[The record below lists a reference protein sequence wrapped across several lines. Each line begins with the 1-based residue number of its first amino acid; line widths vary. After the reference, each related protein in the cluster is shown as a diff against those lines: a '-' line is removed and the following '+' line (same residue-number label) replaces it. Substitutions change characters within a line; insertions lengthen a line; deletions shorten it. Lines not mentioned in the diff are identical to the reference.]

1 MNHHDREFFIYKIR
15 SGKVFLKNR
24 ILIKPPS
31 VDLSVESCLV
41 YEKAYEEAFDDEVMT
56 ESEML
61 DWMIEHDLW
70 GEENETKIEGLKKD
84 LERLKEEIYNNR
96 NNPEMVSQIRQYL
109 RAGEKQL
116 KQQLDIKGSY
126 YQNTCEGVAQVEK
139 ISFLIENSTYKNN
152 KLYQFDDGD
161 TTVQDA
167 MTAWYADVIHDST
180 CRELARNDPWK
191 TIWAI
196 NERSGQKLFSNKED
210 EELTYNQKSLLMWS
224 QMYDNIQ
231 ESMECPS
238 NDVINDDD
246 MLDGWFII
254 QSKKRDREKVEK
266 EFEGSASDRIKNSD
280 EVFVMSHSN
289 KQTQSIEAIN
299 NPLVQQI
306 KKQREAVIKK
316 KGVAEQHDFA
326 DERLKAR
333 NKQTQAFKDKF

>member
-126 YQNTCEGVAQVEK
+126 YQNT
-139 ISFLIENSTYKNN
+139 
-152 KLYQFDDGD
+152 
-161 TTVQDA
+161 
-167 MTAWYADVIHDST
+167 
-180 CRELARNDPWK
+180 
-191 TIWAI
+191 
-196 NERSGQKLFSNKED
+196 
-210 EELTYNQKSLLMWS
+210 
-224 QMYDNIQ
+224 
-231 ESMECPS
+231 
-238 NDVINDDD
+238 
-246 MLDGWFII
+246 
-254 QSKKRDREKVEK
+254 
-266 EFEGSASDRIKNSD
+266 
-280 EVFVMSHSN
+280 
-289 KQTQSIEAIN
+289 
-299 NPLVQQI
+299 
-306 KKQREAVIKK
+306 
-316 KGVAEQHDFA
+316 
-326 DERLKAR
+326 
-333 NKQTQAFKDKF
+333 